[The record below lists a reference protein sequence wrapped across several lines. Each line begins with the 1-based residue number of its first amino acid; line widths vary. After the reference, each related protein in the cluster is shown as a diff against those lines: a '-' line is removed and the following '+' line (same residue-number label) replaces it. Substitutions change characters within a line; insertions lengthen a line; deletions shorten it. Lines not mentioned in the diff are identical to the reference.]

1 MEEEVELRDGWWW
14 PAYDIAC
21 WKFLKKERHV
31 PKETAAFCKKHKVI
45 VQAGGNAGM
54 YPKLYSDIF
63 DTVYT
68 FEPDPLNFYCL
79 SKNTGHNVI
88 KFQACLGN
96 TRNLVNLSYARHKT
110 AKRANAGGFWI
121 SGSGNFPI
129 FRIDDLGL
137 KECDLIHLDIEGYE
151 GEAILGGEE
160 TIRKFKPAI
169 SVELR
174 GHGDQFS
181 WPDTKIIALLTNLGY
196 TETGK
201 IGAHDHI
208 FQYT

>member
-1 MEEEVELRDGWWW
+1 
-14 PAYDIAC
+14 
-21 WKFLKKERHV
+21 
-31 PKETAAFCKKHKVI
+31 
-45 VQAGGNAGM
+45 M

-79 SKNTGHNVI
+79 TKNTGSNVI

-96 TRNLVNLSYARHKT
+96 ERKLVNLSYERHKVL
-110 AKRANAGGFWI
+110 AKRPNAGGFWI

-129 FRIDDLGL
+129 LRIDDLGL

-160 TIRKFKPAI
+160 TIRKFKPTI
-169 SVELR
+169 SIELR
-174 GHGDQFS
+174 GHGTQFS
-181 WPDTKIIALLTNLGY
+181 WPDNKIVSLLNKFGY
-196 TETGK
+196 AEVAK
-201 IGAHDHI
+201 ISHDRI
-208 FQYT
+208 FQCT